1 MFNLPYGS
9 GNIQLNITR
18 VKEKIDVFTPP
29 DHEQDAL
36 HEKDMDEFLSHHEM
50 KIPSDA
56 TISIAI
62 NDNTRPNRYDLLLTG
77 LLRYLERHHCQRDRI
92 DIWIAS
98 GTHHPLEKKTYKG
111 FIPLRIV
118 ENYRIHSHD
127 CDDSS
132 NLVYLG
138 KTSRETP
145 VWVNKDFFNS
155 DLKITIGTI
164 EPHHFMGF
172 SGGAKTAAIG
182 LAGRETIEQNHYL
195 LLQPHTESTRYS
207 DNPMRM
213 DVEEIGDLLNI
224 DFCFNAIM
232 DHKKNVISLLWGKPR
247 EVMAEGIYLSK
258 KICQVTIHEKYDLV
272 ITSAGG
278 FPKDINFYQAH
289 KAISNACMICK
300 EGAEIIL
307 AAECREGAGNQ
318 RYLQFMQG
326 KHSFSEVMDG
336 FSRIPFEIGP
346 HKAYL
351 LARQG
356 LRYSISLRSSMDDE
370 MVRTLLLKPL
380 PSLQQVLNDFD
391 ISTGKRIALLP
402 YGGLTVPDV

>member
-9 GNIQLNITR
+9 GNIPLNITR
-18 VKEKIDVFTPP
+18 VKENIDVFTPP
-29 DHEQDAL
+29 DHEQEAL
-36 HEKDMDEFLSHHEM
+36 HEKDIDDFLSHQGM
-50 KIPSDA
+50 KIPSDT

-77 LLRYLERHHCQRDRI
+77 LLRYLEQHHCQRDRI

-98 GTHHPLEKKTYKG
+98 GTHHPLDKKTYKG
-111 FIPLRIV
+111 FIPLQIV

-127 CDDSS
+127 CDDPS
-132 NLVYLG
+132 NLVFLG

-145 VWVNKDFFNS
+145 VWVNKDFFTS

-182 LAGRETIEQNHYL
+182 LAGRETIEQNHHL

-224 DFCFNAIM
+224 DICFNAIT

-247 EVMAEGIYLSK
+247 EVMAEGIDLSK

-300 EGAEIIL
+300 DGAEIIL

-356 LRYSISLRSSMDDE
+356 LRYSISLRSGMDDE
-370 MVRTLLLKPL
+370 MVRTLLMKPL
-380 PSLQQVLNDFD
+380 PSLQQVLDDFD